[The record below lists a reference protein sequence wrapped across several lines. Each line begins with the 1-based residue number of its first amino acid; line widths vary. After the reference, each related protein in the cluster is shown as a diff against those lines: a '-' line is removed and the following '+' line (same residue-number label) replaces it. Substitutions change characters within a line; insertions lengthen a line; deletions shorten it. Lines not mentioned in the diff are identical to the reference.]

1 MQLLIVKQI
10 LLVSILGNLCRTVWR
25 ICILIILMPCMLT
38 SVYLKFQN
46 GITRIYIN
54 YWILMSK
61 FWLSK
66 GLAPLFFFSY
76 PLIQILLWGKLQ
88 LHVWSST
95 DFSFLN
101 FLFFCID
108 GKRTVLC
115 KWEGWSWCHT
125 RSLCCLTRYI
135 WQNWGCLFSSI
146 TFQELVDLN
155 SRLILSLPE
164 VTKDEFLLTTSV
176 PFQAGRWR
184 EVEKLSSRGMLFDW
198 PTNSWI

>member
-10 LLVSILGNLCRTVWR
+10 LLISTLGNLWRTLRR

-54 YWILMSK
+54 YWIWMSK

-66 GLAPLFFFSY
+66 GLAPLFFLY
-76 PLIQILLWGKLQ
+76 LLIQILLWGKLQ
-88 LHVWSST
+88 LQVWSST

-125 RSLCCLTRYI
+125 CSLCCLTRYI
-135 WQNWGCLFSSI
+135 WQNWRCLFSSI
-146 TFQELVDLN
+146 TFQELVDSKFKIN
-155 SRLILSLPE
+155 
-164 VTKDEFLLTTSV
+164 
-176 PFQAGRWR
+176 PFTPRRDQGWISPHNIHTI
-184 EVEKLSSRGMLFDW
+184 SSRKV
-198 PTNSWI
+198 TRSRKVVI

>member
-1 MQLLIVKQI
+1 MQLLIVQQI
-10 LLVSILGNLCRTVWR
+10 LLVSTLGNLYRTLRR
-25 ICILIILMPCMLT
+25 IYILIILMPCILT

-54 YWILMSK
+54 YWIWMSK

-66 GLAPLFFFSY
+66 GLAPLFFFIPIDLDFTMRKIAATSM
-76 PLIQILLWGKLQ
+76 ILNRFQFFLTFC
-88 LHVWSST
+88 SS
-95 DFSFLN
+95 D
-101 FLFFCID
+101 CID

-135 WQNWGCLFSSI
+135 WQNWRCLFSSI

-155 SRLILSLPE
+155 SRLILSLPG
-164 VTKDEFLLTTSV
+164 VTKDEFLLTTSI
-176 PFQAGRWR
+176 PFQAGTCD
-184 EVEKLSSRGMLFDW
+184 EK
-198 PTNSWI
+198 

>member
-10 LLVSILGNLCRTVWR
+10 LLVSTLGNLCRTLWR

-54 YWILMSK
+54 YWIWMSK

-66 GLAPLFFFSY
+66 GLAPLFFLY
-76 PLIQILLWGKLQ
+76 LLIQILLWGKLQ
-88 LHVWSST
+88 LQVWSST

-125 RSLCCLTRYI
+125 CSLCCLTRYI
-135 WQNWGCLFSSI
+135 WQNWRCIFPSI

-155 SRLILSLPE
+155 SWLILSLSG
-164 VTKDEFLLTTSV
+164 VTKDKFLLTTSI
-176 PFQAGRWR
+176 PFQAKRWW
-184 EVEKLSSRGMLFDW
+184 EVETLSTRGMLFDW
-198 PTNSWI
+198 PTNSWV